1 MNLDEALEK
10 SFQELGI
17 DTDGDDDIFQSPAA
31 EVDDSDATEEEVTE
45 EEPVESEI
53 SEEQDEEE
61 AEADSQDAPDAAVVE
76 VPNGAVLRLPDGTEV
91 EADKAVLFQSDYT
104 KKTQQLAEERKT
116 LDSEKAEF
124 ESDRQKVTEAYEQM
138 RNWYESRNANPT
150 EWVKEIITE
159 AKDPTATIAKAL
171 YELANDGRL
180 DPEFVKTFG
189 IDAGEVAQRA
199 TELKRNS
206 ELDELRQKVEA
217 RERTEAEQKA
227 IAEQARK
234 YQAEWDEIKSDKGL
248 SFESSAAEI
257 DAKRELLNFALQ
269 NRVSHSLKDAY
280 DLMLVRTGRL
290 NQPKAEPEHVPDP
303 QVTEKKRASR
313 AVTPKSAAGGAGG
326 KKVGR
331 PKSTRDAALRAIEEY
346 AQNA

>member
-1 MNLDEALEK
+1 MNLSEALEK

-17 DTDGDDDIFQSPAA
+17 DTDDEGDTFLSPDAETDEPEAA
-31 EVDDSDATEEEVTE
+31 KEEAADG
-45 EEPVESEI
+45 EPVESDG
-53 SEEQDEEE
+53 SEEDDGDEADE
-61 AEADSQDAPDAAVVE
+61 DSQDAPDAAVVE
-76 VPNGAVLRLPDGTEV
+76 VPEGALLRLPDGTEV

-116 LDSEKAEF
+116 LENEKAEF

-150 EWVKEIITE
+150 DWVKEIVSE

-189 IDAGEVAQRA
+189 IDAGEVAKRA

-206 ELDELRQKVEA
+206 ELDDLRKKVEA
-217 RERTEAEQKA
+217 RERTETEQKA

-234 YQAEWDEIKSDKGL
+234 YQAEWDAIKSERGL
-248 SFESSAAEI
+248 NFENSAAEI

-290 NQPKAEPEHVPDP
+290 NQPKAEPVPTPDP

-313 AVTPKSAAGGAGG
+313 AVTPKSSPSGGG
-326 KKVGR
+326 KKGLVK
-331 PKSTRDAALRAIEEY
+331 PKSTRDAALQAIEEY
-346 AQNA
+346 ARTA